1 MIDLSYYRD
10 TFHGRDA
17 SDDELTRYIS
27 RAQDIVMSIL
37 APAEYEDYDSLD
49 QAQIDK
55 AVAYQ
60 VEYLVEN
67 GDVFS
72 ETGMGG
78 EKVGGWSVSGTSGAA
93 PVLSPMVQQILS
105 NKGLVSRAVEVGYA
119 SD

>member
-27 RAQDIVMSIL
+27 RAQDMVMAMLS
-37 APAEYEDYDSLD
+37 PREYESFDALD
-49 QAQIDK
+49 QAKIDK

-60 VEYLVEN
+60 TEYLVEN

-72 ETGMGG
+72 EAGG
-78 EKVGGWSVSGTSGAA
+78 ESEKVGSWSMSGGGSRSRL
-93 PVLSPMVQQILS
+93 LSPIVRDLLAS
-105 NKGLVSRAVEVGYA
+105 YGLMNPFVEVRYET
-119 SD
+119 D